1 MKHKIF
7 FKTIALFFIF
17 ILSNISAQTTGKLV
31 GHISDAIT
39 GEALPFAN
47 VLLVNTNLGAASDI
61 NGDFLIISVPPGVYS
76 LEAKMMG
83 YGAVRQ
89 EGLQISVNRTTK
101 VDFAL
106 HTTAITT
113 ETVVITADKISI
125 KKDQTGSIRNIS
137 SENIEALPVDNIG
150 QVVAL
155 QPGVVGNHFRGG
167 RANEVA
173 YMVDGV
179 AITESFNQEN
189 QMVEV
194 NPDAVADLEV
204 ITGTFNAEYG
214 NAMSGV
220 VNIVT
225 KDGGDKIEGSLSASF
240 GNFLSTHDDVFD
252 GIDDANVAIK
262 DYKFSISGPIISNY
276 LNLFVD
282 GRYFTNDG
290 YLYGINRFNV
300 NDYSNFKGYPNGDW
314 VSEANGDG
322 SFVPMNKRETS
333 YLMGKL
339 TLKPLSSM
347 RVSLVYT
354 LNQSESQGYS
364 HQYSFNPY
372 GMASSHDNSNMFAF
386 HLNHVI
392 HKRAFYELKLSYID
406 YEHGNYLYENP
417 LDSRYI
423 SDFYSNQT
431 GAWFSTGGQDK
442 SYTKR
447 SEKTFKLNFNL
458 TWQPSKEH
466 SIKTGVDFSQINLDQ
481 NSFGIRNAYE
491 GSDLESQFLVDS
503 TSGKITYPYYQPE
516 KRSDLSIYTD
526 EYNKK
531 PIQFAAYLQ
540 DKMEFESM
548 VINLGVRFDYF
559 DPKTKYPTNWRNPA
573 NQDYFQDQS
582 RISQYPAAPA
592 QMQFSPRLG
601 LSYQLG
607 NTALLRFSY
616 GHFFQTPPL
625 NYFYQNHNFIVS
637 ELGLVGNPLLEAQ
650 KTIQY
655 EIGFWKQLTD
665 NMNLEVAVFYRDIY
679 NLLSSKMV
687 YTYSQIRYG
696 LFDNKDY
703 GNARG
708 LELKYQAAFGNF
720 YITANYTLQYS
731 KGVADS
737 PYLAFNRAGQNMD
750 PIKKLIPLEWDQ
762 RNTLNVSVEYRTN
775 NFGATLLANF
785 NTGRPYSWTPI
796 TESPLALINL
806 LPNNEVRPS
815 QFNVDLNV
823 FYNIAKIGNANIRL
837 KLLVYNLFDRLNE
850 YSVNSTTGR
859 AYSGIVRPVDLL
871 TYRSDFSTYYDVLKN
886 PSMYSPPRS
895 IRLGLEINY

>member
-1 MKHKIF
+1 MNHKIF

-17 ILSNISAQTTGKLV
+17 ILSNTSAQTTGKFV
-31 GHISDAIT
+31 GHITDAKT

-47 VLLVNTNLGAASDI
+47 VILVNTTQGAATDI
-61 NGDFLIISVPPGVYS
+61 NGDFLILSVPPGVYS

-83 YGAVRQ
+83 YGTVRK
-89 EGLQISVNRTTK
+89 EGLQISVNRTTQ
-101 VDFAL
+101 VNFAL
-106 HTTAITT
+106 STEAITG

-137 SENIEALPVDNIG
+137 SENIEALPVDNID

-167 RANEVA
+167 RADEVA

-179 AITESFNQEN
+179 AVTESFNQTN
-189 QMVEV
+189 KMVEV

-240 GNFLSTHDDVFD
+240 GNFLSSHDNIFN
-252 GIDDANVAIK
+252 GIDDANVAIQ

-290 YLYGINRFNV
+290 YLYGVNRFNI
-300 NDYSNFKGYPNGDW
+300 NDYSNFKGYPNNDW
-314 VSEANGDG
+314 TSESNGDN

-333 YLMGKL
+333 YLMSKL
-339 TLKPLSSM
+339 TFKPLLSM
-347 RVSLVYT
+347 RISLVYT
-354 LNQSESQGYS
+354 LNQSESQGYN

-372 GMASSHDNSNMFAF
+372 GMASNHDNSNMFAF

-431 GAWFSTGGQDK
+431 GAWFSTGGQNK
-442 SYTKR
+442 NYNKR
-447 SEKTFKLNFNL
+447 SEKTFKLNFDL
-458 TWQPSKEH
+458 IWQPTKEH
-466 SIKTGVDFSQINLDQ
+466 SIKTGVNFSQIDLDQ

-491 GSDLESQFLVDS
+491 GSDLESQFFVDS
-503 TSGKITYPYYQPE
+503 TSGKIIYPNYKPE
-516 KRSDLSIYTD
+516 VRSDHSIFTD

-573 NQDYFQDQS
+573 NQDYFEDQS
-582 RISQYPAAPA
+582 RISQYPDAPT
-592 QMQFSPRLG
+592 QTQISPRLG

-607 NTALLRFSY
+607 STALLRFSY
-616 GHFFQTPPL
+616 GHFFQIPPL
-625 NYFYQNHNFIVS
+625 NFYYQNHNFIVS
-637 ELGLVGNPLLEAQ
+637 ELGLVGNPTLDAQ
-650 KTIQY
+650 KTVQY
-655 EIGFWKQLTD
+655 EIGFWKQLTND
-665 NMNLEVAVFYRDIY
+665 MNLEVAVFYRDIY
-679 NLLSSKMV
+679 NLLSSKMI
-687 YTYSQIRYG
+687 YTYSQVRYG

-720 YITANYTLQYS
+720 YLNANYTLQYS

-762 RNTLNVSVEYRTN
+762 RNTLNVSVEYRTK
-775 NFGATLLANF
+775 NFGATLLAIF
-785 NTGRPYSWTPI
+785 NTGRPYSWSPI
-796 TESPLALINL
+796 IESPLALINL

-815 QFNVDLNV
+815 QFNVDLNA
-823 FYNIAKIGNANIRL
+823 FYNIAKIGNTNIRL

-850 YSVNSTTGR
+850 NSVNSTTGR

-886 PSMYSPPRS
+886 PSMYSEPRS